1 MDLDFHD
8 VLLTPSDVLEHMF
21 CGRFTYFER
30 HLAHSRVPGAAGEGP
45 ARTGVACR
53 AGGDQPIVPEEAAG
67 SDGKED

>member
-30 HLAHSRVPGAAGEGP
+30 HLAFPEFQERREKVQRGLGRCMPCGKRLTD
-45 ARTGVACR
+45 RT
-53 AGGDQPIVPEEAAG
+53 
-67 SDGKED
+67 

>member
-30 HLAHSRVPGAAGEGP
+30 HLGFPSSR
-45 ARTGVACR
+45 
-53 AGGDQPIVPEEAAG
+53 
-67 SDGKED
+67 SDGRRSSADGRCTPCVKRPTDRT

>member
-30 HLAHSRVPGAAGEGP
+30 HLALPEFQERREKVSADGR
-45 ARTGVACR
+45 ACR
-53 AGGDQPIVPEEAAG
+53 AG
-67 SDGKED
+67 SD